1 MYSEGWM
8 CQPGVALPLLPRS
21 VTRQWHHWQLS
32 HDTALLPALE
42 SSALLISPTTC
53 KKVRRGLGTLKQ
65 LLVVVVQCL
74 SRCYILKRFSL
85 FLSRHEK
92 FVIANIEES
101 SQGWITIRF
110 YMIVFSKLS
119 KITLY
124 GSRYW
129 LLIFIGDR
137 SRAGLTTLAASAKLK
152 ILWLQC

>member
-8 CQPGVALPLLPRS
+8 CQPAVALPLLPRS

-65 LLVVVVQCL
+65 RLVVVVQCL

-85 FLSRHEK
+85 FFSQYEK
-92 FVIANIEES
+92 YVIANIEDS
-101 SQGWITIRF
+101 SQGWITILF

-119 KITLY
+119 KITWYISWKWLFRFVGY
-124 GSRYW
+124 TSRV
-129 LLIFIGDR
+129 
-137 SRAGLTTLAASAKLK
+137 GLTTLAAL
-152 ILWLQC
+152 LN